1 MNSNDKLL
9 PDEES
14 RWIAYLNGEPDILD
28 SVDFDDNGKAEF
40 TKVWELTGTN
50 FSYSN
55 ADPDKGWTQLQIKV
69 SESKRI
75 LKGRFFKNELIK
87 YAAMLV
93 LVCSIGFAA
102 FQLIRKP
109 KIAEDSP
116 ARIAIAETDAH
127 PVNVMRIS
135 LPDGSSVTLNANT
148 KIEYP
153 DHFTEKIRKVKLSG
167 EAFFEVT
174 KDSIHLFRIETPNAT
189 IEVLGT
195 SFNVSAYPN
204 TDKIEVNVKAG
215 KVKLSTYSHGKTDLK
230 FVVLPAGNRGWLK
243 ISKHEIGQTEAL
255 EPNYA
260 SWITKVV
267 NFQRTPLS
275 EVCAVLENTYHI
287 KFKLENQE
295 IGKIPYT
302 ANFSDLNLDYIVKVI
317 AHTHHLQVKKNGDEI
332 ILAKMTR

>member
-1 MNSNDKLL
+1 MNTKENIL

-14 RWIAYLNGEPDILD
+14 RWISFLNGESGIPD
-28 SVDFDDNGKAEF
+28 SVDLDDKEKTEF
-40 TKVWELTGTN
+40 TKVWELTGTS

-55 ADPDKGWTQLQIKV
+55 ADPEKGWTQLRIKV
-69 SESKRI
+69 NKSNRI
-75 LKGRFFKNELIK
+75 LKTSFSRKEFFK
-87 YAAMLV
+87 YAAMLIMV
-93 LVCSIGFAA
+93 LGIGFAA

-109 KIAEDSP
+109 KIAEDLP
-116 ARIAIAETDAH
+116 ARMSIAVTDAH
-127 PVNVMRIS
+127 PVNVRLIS

-153 DHFTEKIRKVKLSG
+153 EHFKGKIRKVKLIG

-174 KDSIHLFRIETPNAT
+174 KDPVHPFRIETPDALV
-189 IEVLGT
+189 EVLGT

-204 TDKIEVNVKAG
+204 SDKVEVNVEAG
-215 KVKLSTYSHGKTDLK
+215 KVKLSQYSEGKTDLK
-230 FVVLPAGNRGWLK
+230 SVVLPAGNRGWLK
-243 ISKHEIGQTEAL
+243 VSNGEISQMEELK
-255 EPNYA
+255 PNYA
-260 SWITKVV
+260 AWITKAV

-302 ANFSDLNLDYIVKVI
+302 ANFSDLNIDYIVKVI
-317 AHTHHLQVKKNGDEI
+317 ARTHHLQVKKNGDEI
-332 ILAKMTR
+332 ILAKMAK